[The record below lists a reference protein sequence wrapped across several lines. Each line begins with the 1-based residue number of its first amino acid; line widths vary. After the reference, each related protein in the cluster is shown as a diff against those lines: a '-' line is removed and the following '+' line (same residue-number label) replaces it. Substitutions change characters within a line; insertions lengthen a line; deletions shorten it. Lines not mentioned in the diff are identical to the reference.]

1 MSMPGTVEESIVR
14 VVAERGPLTGSEL
27 REALGS
33 AGFAHWKAC
42 MQSSRLVVRRV
53 GRRYLRIDRKVEG
66 YARLS
71 PSILREFLTY
81 SVVGLAGDA
90 TALDARVQTLA
101 TRIEEIGAM
110 KFRLARRLVSDVALP
125 LLESAGAGP
134 SGPQYPHGPSSEEA
148 APGSDEDRFC
158 VLIAGDI
165 VYGMAHDAPRPEKST
180 GRMVRGSDL
189 DLVVIMD
196 DAAPEGLA
204 KRLDEGIYQQKYR
217 YLINPSLREEVDYTI
232 KPLSKLTEQAAF
244 AGIRDMVPCKIIDE
258 AALLYGSHRLFAAA
272 KGLLVENHVPERLVA
287 MEQQATLLR
296 DKAERHLLERSEEF
310 LAGEELYLFYT
321 SEETDEFD

>member
-1 MSMPGTVEESIVR
+1 MPGTVEKSIVS
-14 VVAERGPLTGSEL
+14 VVEERGPLTGSEL

-33 AGFAHWKAC
+33 AGFSHWKAC
-42 MQSSRLVVRRV
+42 MQSSRLVIRRV

-81 SVVGLAGDA
+81 SVIGLANDRA
-90 TALDARVQTLA
+90 ALDARAQTLA

-125 LLESAGAGP
+125 FLESAGAEPG
-134 SGPQYPHGPSSEEA
+134 GLRQVHGPASEEVV
-148 APGSDEDRFC
+148 PGSDEDRFC

-196 DAAPEGLA
+196 DTAPEELA
-204 KRLDEGIYQQKYR
+204 KRLDDGIYQQKYR

-232 KPLSKLTEQAAF
+232 KPLAKLTQQASF
-244 AGIRDMVPCKIIDE
+244 EGIRDMVPCKIIDE

-272 KGLLVENHVPERLVA
+272 KDLLVENHVPERLAA
-287 MEQQATLLR
+287 MELEAALAR
-296 DKAERHLLERSEEF
+296 DKAERHLLERDEEF
-310 LAGEELYLFYT
+310 LAGEDLYLFYT